1 MNYCIEWHMGFL
13 SRETMIKAIL
23 SQSWEFNNLSIV
35 FQIHGKLEVETTLRA
50 PHPVVPN
57 SHGIVEPS
65 KELN

>member
-1 MNYCIEWHMGFL
+1 MGFL
-13 SRETMIKAIL
+13 PRETIIKAIL

-35 FQIHGKLEVETTLRA
+35 FQIHGMLEVETNLRT
-50 PHPVVPN
+50 PHLVVPN

>member
-1 MNYCIEWHMGFL
+1 MGFL
-13 SRETMIKAIL
+13 PREMIIKAIL

-35 FQIHGKLEVETTLRA
+35 FQIHGMLEVETNLRT
-50 PHPVVPN
+50 PHLVVPN